1 MRLPEAVASHPLARA
16 MLSLFSSM
24 WERRYEHV
32 YSRGEAL
39 FNIAQQGHF
48 SHTEVA
54 EVLSASVTAFM
65 GECSPETHLLVLSY
79 QSSSR
84 LFPPTYSCS
93 IVKCLYN
100 HPLGTCP
107 GIPRSVDRRP
117 PFLYVPDIKS
127 AHNHDL

>member
-16 MLSLFSSM
+16 MLNLFASM

-39 FNIAQQGHF
+39 FNFAQQGHF

-54 EVLSASVTAFM
+54 EVLSASVTAFI

-79 QSSSR
+79 
-84 LFPPTYSCS
+84 
-93 IVKCLYN
+93 
-100 HPLGTCP
+100 
-107 GIPRSVDRRP
+107 
-117 PFLYVPDIKS
+117 
-127 AHNHDL
+127 